1 MLSDDAPSQLHAAVQ
16 SAPSLAIDE
25 SSDVTD
31 NAQLLVYVRFFH
43 QDKKEICEDLL
54 GLTPLETHTRREDIY
69 EAIKEMLSKRGIDLT
84 KVVSVT
90 RWGTCF
96 AYLKCRLNALFGF
109 I

>member
-1 MLSDDAPSQLHAAVQ
+1 MAVQ

-31 NAQLLVYVRFFH
+31 NAQLLVYVRLFH

-54 GLTPLETHTRREDIY
+54 GLKPLET
-69 EAIKEMLSKRGIDLT
+69 
-84 KVVSVT
+84 
-90 RWGTCF
+90 
-96 AYLKCRLNALFGF
+96 LFCLLE

>member
-1 MLSDDAPSQLHAAVQ
+1 MLSDDALSQLHAAVQ
-16 SAPSLAIDE
+16 SDPSLAIDS

-31 NAQLLVYVRFFH
+31 IAQLLVYVRLFH

-69 EAIKEMLSKRGIDLT
+69 EAIKEMLLMRGIDLT

-90 RWGTCF
+90 TEGVTV
-96 AYLKCRLNALFGF
+96 LLT
-109 I
+109 